1 MISIFENDYLTDAVK
16 NGLIEIGFKKP
27 TPVQTRV
34 IPKLLKRQSAVVQA
48 QTGSGKTHAFLVPL
62 VNNLDVDMKQLQAI
76 VTAPSREL
84 AQQIHKNLEQL
95 LQASGLDAKAQ
106 LLVGGSDRQK
116 QIKKVES
123 QPQVVVGTPGRI
135 LDFAE
140 KKILNLDNVQT
151 FVIDEADMTLDLG
164 FLDDVDKIASRLPL
178 KLSMS
183 VFSATIPAKLKPFL
197 TKYMGHPDYIT
208 IDNPEIISPT
218 IQNDLIE
225 VDGKNPN
232 ATIYQLLTM
241 GQPYLALIFANT
253 KTRVD
258 EIHHYLSSQGL
269 QVAKIHGGI
278 TTRERKRVM
287 RQVQNLEY
295 QYVVATDLAARGID
309 IEGVSHVINAELPKD
324 LEFFI
329 HRVGRT
335 GRNQMSGTAITLI
348 EHRQLNL
355 VAELE
360 KMGIKFAPKKIE
372 KGQLVDATSRH
383 RRTDRQS
390 KQEKLDPKIR
400 GFVKKAKVKKKPG
413 YKKKI
418 RAEIENDA
426 RQKRKLEVRR
436 KKRQTRRDRKNQN

>member
-1 MISIFENDYLTDAVK
+1 MTSIFENEYLTDAVK
-16 NGLIEIGFKKP
+16 KGLVEIGFTKP

-62 VNNLDVDMKQLQAI
+62 VNNLDLELKHLQAV

-84 AQQIHKNLEQL
+84 AQQIYNNLEQL
-95 LQASGLDAKAQ
+95 LTASELPVKAQ

-116 QIKKVES
+116 QIKKTEN
-123 QPQVVVGTPGRI
+123 QPQIVVGTPGRI
-135 LDFAE
+135 LDFTE
-140 KKILNLDNVQT
+140 KKILNLEHVET

-164 FLDDVDKIASRLPL
+164 FLDDVDKMASRLPL

-183 VFSATIPAKLKPFL
+183 VFSATIPGKLKPFL

-225 VDGKNPN
+225 IDGKNPN
-232 ATIYQLLTM
+232 GTIYQLLTM

-258 EIHHYLSSQGL
+258 EIHQYLSSQGL

-348 EHRQLNL
+348 ENRQLNL
-355 VAELE
+355 ISELE
-360 KMGIKFAPKKIE
+360 KMGIKFTPKKIE
-372 KGQLVDATSRH
+372 KDQLIDAASRH
-383 RRTDRQS
+383 RRNDRQS
-390 KQEKLDPKIR
+390 KQEKLDPRIR
-400 GFVKKAKVKKKPG
+400 GFVKKAKAKKKPG

-418 RAEIENDA
+418 RNEIENDA
-426 RQKRKLEVRR
+426 RQKRKLETRR
-436 KKRQTRRDRKNQN
+436 QKRQTRRDRKK